1 MTSVVRG
8 VLVMWYNLTFRI
20 CLEEESKTLYWL
32 YYWFIPVYFLFQ
44 VNLLGHKR
52 ILYQWLVPFHFL
64 LLLSHCLFTEGKSGN
79 LSGDRMIL
87 TTNVRLWI
95 LEILGTTSLPIPI
108 LTALMKFILIDQQK
122 IITRLVIF
130 RTVTDTAITE
140 VAIDPKIQTSRA
152 RKLSMVSNEINC
164 QPCLRDL
171 LVFFW

>member
-1 MTSVVRG
+1 M
-8 VLVMWYNLTFRI
+8 LVTWYNLTFPI

-32 YYWFIPVYFLFQ
+32 YHWFIPVYFLFQ
-44 VNLLGHKR
+44 VNLLGRKS
-52 ILYQWLVPFHFL
+52 ILYQWFVPFHFL
-64 LLLSHCLFTEGKSGN
+64 LLLSHCLSTEGISGN
-79 LSGDRMIL
+79 LSGDRMIP

-95 LEILGTTSLPIPI
+95 LEILGTTTLPITI
-108 LTALMKFILIDQQK
+108 LTALIHKFILIHQQK
-122 IITRLVIF
+122 IITQLVIF
-130 RTVTDTAITE
+130 RTVTETAITE